1 MPFII
6 DNLPKLQKKYGFGKL
21 SVWITCQNLQK
32 IMILASY
39 RIRCRHITPNAC
51 IIFLLASA
59 SEGSNNVRIYIKVVD
74 SLV

>member
-1 MPFII
+1 
-6 DNLPKLQKKYGFGKL
+6 
-21 SVWITCQNLQK
+21 
-32 IMILASY
+32 MILASY

-59 SEGSNNVRIYIKVVD
+59 SEGSNNARIYIKVVE

>member
-6 DNLPKLQKKYGFGKL
+6 DNLPKLAKNRDFGKL

-59 SEGSNNVRIYIKVVD
+59 SEGSNNARIYIKVVD